1 MLQITAQSR
10 ILLAI
15 QSIDFRTGI
24 DGISALCRQ
33 TLSQDPM
40 SGVLFVFRNR
50 LKTMI
55 RVLCYDGQGFWLC
68 TKRLSSG
75 RFKWWPNQANSPINP
90 IDHRQLYTLIYNGD
104 PASAKFGSDWKP
116 LTI

>member
-1 MLQITAQSR
+1 MLQISPQSK

-15 QSIDFRTGI
+15 QPIDFRKGI
-24 DGISALCRQ
+24 DSIAALCRQ
-33 TLSQDPM
+33 ILEQDPM

-50 LKTMI
+50 LKTALRI
-55 RVLCYDGQGFWLC
+55 LCYDGQGFWLC

-75 RFKWWPNQANSPINP
+75 RFKWWPTGSHL
-90 IDHRQLYTLIYNGD
+90 IDMVGHKELYTLIYNGN

-116 LTI
+116 LLP